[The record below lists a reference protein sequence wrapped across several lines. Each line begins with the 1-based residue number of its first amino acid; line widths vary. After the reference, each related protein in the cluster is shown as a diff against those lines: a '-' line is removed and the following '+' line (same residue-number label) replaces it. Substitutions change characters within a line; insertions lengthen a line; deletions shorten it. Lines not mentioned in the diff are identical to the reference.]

1 MQSIKI
7 PEMTKNLYARFI
19 LMYTKKLVNMCTK
32 FWENVLTDFWFME
45 LPSNWHDQGQSM
57 HKQTRSNRVESR
69 QNLCK
74 IYKNCSLKSPFSAKF
89 QVVFKGGHNGS
100 LQYWRNHPVGKRP
113 QWRKRMP
120 INKWNN
126 LRYVLSWSLTY
137 LAHCIPLS
145 HFNLFIPFLY

>member
-1 MQSIKI
+1 
-7 PEMTKNLYARFI
+7 
-19 LMYTKKLVNMCTK
+19 MYTKKLVNMCTK
-32 FWENVLTDFWFME
+32 FWENVLTDFWFTE
-45 LPSNWHDQGQSM
+45 LPSNRHDQGQSM
-57 HKQTRSNRVESR
+57 HKQTRSHRVESR

-74 IYKNCSLKSPFSAKF
+74 IYKKCFLKSPFSAKF

-100 LQYWRNHPVGKRP
+100 LQYSGITLMVNVHNGD
-113 QWRKRMP
+113 KRMR